1 MGVVEADGAAVE
13 QRFLKK
19 LDAFLVDYDLKE
31 RPALLLQAGPLA
43 SDIEID
49 LHDPGT
55 RVALAQGNAD
65 DSLSAWHGFQGASS
79 ALRGSVDGIAA
90 VSQERPAIWSSELHT
105 DGYLI
110 AGVWD
115 FDGLGVSGR
124 DFLITWKY
132 AYAFIDFG
140 RLVGNVA
147 KAIDRANDDWLI
159 TAVLLGSDRVLYG
172 SKANRNSNGTSPPLR
187 RKNLE
192 FRIRRCAGVEG
203 LRRAGVLMG
212 QDFQRAYGESA

>member
-1 MGVVEADGAAVE
+1 MDVVEAEGLAVE
-13 QRFLKK
+13 RRFSKK

-43 SDIEID
+43 SDIEVD

-65 DSLSAWHGFQGASS
+65 DSFSAWHGFQGASS

-105 DGYLI
+105 DGHLI
-110 AGVWD
+110 AGVWE
-115 FDGLGVSGR
+115 FDSLDGSGR
-124 DFLITWKY
+124 ELLITWKH
-132 AYAFIDFG
+132 AYAFVDFG
-140 RLVGNVA
+140 RLVANVA

-159 TAVLLGSDRVLYG
+159 TAVLLGSDRVQYG
-172 SKANRNSNGTSPPLR
+172 SKANRNSNELSPPLR